1 MTRRHNPGSVRKRN
15 RRALWIGAGL
25 FGLAL
30 VVRLAHLYG
39 VSDHPT
45 FLTPIVDSGW
55 YNRIA
60 QSYAEGSPMGPE
72 FFWQVFL
79 YPCFLARI
87 YSLFGY
93 SILCAKIIQGV
104 VGSLVCVL
112 VYLLGKRMLDSRTG
126 VLAGGITALYGPLV
140 FFEGELLATGMAGLW
155 AVVLMLLLLWKG
167 KESSSW
173 FYLVLGL
180 CGGLA
185 TLTRV
190 TFLPFCAV
198 MALWLVWTL
207 YKAHSDWKPVLARGT
222 LLLLGFFLVT
232 GAVAYKNKNVTGR
245 FSFLPE
251 TGPMNLYM
259 GNNPE
264 TDEIMAKRPGAA
276 WDNLLAMPKRHGVK
290 SRKEAGEFFTDRF
303 RSYVFNEP
311 FHFLGRLSRKA
322 VHLAGS
328 REIPSNLDMYAMRQY
343 SPVLSTL
350 MWKVGKF
357 GFPFGILLPLALV
370 GLILH
375 RRRIPL
381 HFYLFL
387 ILYSCAIIL
396 VFVTARYRTPMIPVL
411 AVPAAAA
418 VFSLVE
424 WIRSK
429 QWSRT
434 FAFMASLCVLAVLI
448 SAAGPFAAEEVNY
461 EAEMQFCLG
470 IEKDRLGSYEEA
482 KANYEA
488 ALRLDPEYGDAHGS
502 LGILLDRLGK
512 REAALRHLKRAKEIN
527 PDLEP
532 AILQLARISYES
544 GETDEAVRHYKEV
557 VRINPRSVDA
567 WQALGR
573 LFGQMGNPEEAAVHL
588 RQASEIEPQSHVIR
602 YQLGVALYQSG
613 RLDEA
618 MSNLRRALGGFER
631 SNDRRTASQIRAL
644 MSKITQM
651 QGGS

>member
-1 MTRRHNPGSVRKRN
+1 
-15 RRALWIGAGL
+15 
-25 FGLAL
+25 
-30 VVRLAHLYG
+30 
-39 VSDHPT
+39 
-45 FLTPIVDSGW
+45 
-55 YNRIA
+55 
-60 QSYAEGSPMGPE
+60 
-72 FFWQVFL
+72 
-79 YPCFLARI
+79 
-87 YSLFGY
+87 
-93 SILCAKIIQGV
+93 
-104 VGSLVCVL
+104 
-112 VYLLGKRMLDSRTG
+112 
-126 VLAGGITALYGPLV
+126 
-140 FFEGELLATGMAGLW
+140 
-155 AVVLMLLLLWKG
+155 
-167 KESSSW
+167 
-173 FYLVLGL
+173 
-180 CGGLA
+180 
-185 TLTRV
+185 
-190 TFLPFCAV
+190 
-198 MALWLVWTL
+198 
-207 YKAHSDWKPVLARGT
+207 
-222 LLLLGFFLVT
+222 
-232 GAVAYKNKNVTGR
+232 
-245 FSFLPE
+245 
-251 TGPMNLYM
+251 M

-311 FHFLGRLSRKA
+311 FHFLDRLSRKA
-322 VHLAGS
+322 VHLASS

-343 SPVLSTL
+343 SPVLRTL

-387 ILYSCAIIL
+387 IMYSCAIIL

-527 PDLEP
+527 PDLES

-544 GETDEAVRHYKEV
+544 GETDEAVRLYREV

-588 RQASEIEPQSHVIR
+588 MQASEIEPQSHVIR